1 LKIAVKKIKNFH
13 WFEMNMCF
21 YSIDFKSE
29 KDLNLC
35 QMMLLLR
42 KDYECEIYI
51 FFECEGSFGFWAICS
66 ENKKKY
72 WI

>member
-1 LKIAVKKIKNFH
+1 
-13 WFEMNMCF
+13 MNMCF

-29 KDLNLC
+29 KDLTLC

-51 FFECEGSFGFWAICS
+51 FFECEGSFDFEQFAQKI
-66 ENKKKY
+66 KKSTE
-72 WI
+72 